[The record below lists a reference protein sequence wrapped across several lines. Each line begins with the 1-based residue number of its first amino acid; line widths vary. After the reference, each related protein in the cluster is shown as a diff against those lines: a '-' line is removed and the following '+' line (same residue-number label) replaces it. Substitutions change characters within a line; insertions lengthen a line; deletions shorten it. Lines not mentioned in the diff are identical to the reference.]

1 MWHMAFEKLWF
12 RRHVRPCHLDFF
24 KSNSWL
30 SSGRR
35 WENDFGHSCG
45 CFHDGVTYIYIYVN
59 NLKRLGTFQPP
70 NVCRSCLSQLF
81 FPAIAMDVTIGAK
94 YDKSMDSLDQCRRS
108 QLRSGSLMKS
118 KKNWLVYL
126 LYEM

>member
-1 MWHMAFEKLWF
+1 M
-12 RRHVRPCHLDFF
+12 
-24 KSNSWL
+24 
-30 SSGRR
+30 
-35 WENDFGHSCG
+35 
-45 CFHDGVTYIYIYVN
+45 TYGII

-118 KKNWLVYL
+118 KKTG
-126 LYEM
+126 LYTCCMTCSSGVCDMNINIQICTLWYRAL